1 MDSTR
6 LTFKRLQS
14 IAPFS
19 LPRFDRPRGLPKAD
33 IPAKVGIYF
42 LFDYVSVS
50 FDTQELQIIYV
61 GNSKNIER
69 RVNTHNHKFLY
80 YAYIELHGGQRVGT
94 FLAYLEAYFIAK
106 LQPSINIV
114 FKQYDSEILQQKYF
128 GNMTAYIAAERLFL
142 STRPQYRTKNNWV
155 E

>member
-6 LTFKRLQS
+6 LTFKGLQS

-50 FDTQELQIIYV
+50 FDTQELQIIYI

-80 YAYIELHGGQRVGT
+80 YAYIELRSSQRVGT

-106 LQPSINIV
+106 LQPHLNV
-114 FKQYDSEILQQKYF
+114 ALKHYDSEILKEKHF
-128 GNMTAYIAAERLFL
+128 DNMTAYIAAERLFL